1 MNEYI
6 KSIRQKIGHD
16 RLIVV
21 GAGVFVYK
29 DGQVLLQRRKDN
41 QCWGMHGG
49 SVEIGEAVEDT
60 AKRELWEET
69 GLIANNL
76 EFLGVF
82 SDKDMLY
89 TYPSGDEVYIIG
101 INFVC
106 RDFSGELLLETDETM
121 ELKWFEISNLPNDIS
136 PPDRKPLESFVNYI
150 NHT

>member
-1 MNEYI
+1 LNEYI

>member
-6 KSIRQKIGHD
+6 KNIRQKIGHD

-29 DGQVLLQRRKDN
+29 DGKVLLQRRKDN